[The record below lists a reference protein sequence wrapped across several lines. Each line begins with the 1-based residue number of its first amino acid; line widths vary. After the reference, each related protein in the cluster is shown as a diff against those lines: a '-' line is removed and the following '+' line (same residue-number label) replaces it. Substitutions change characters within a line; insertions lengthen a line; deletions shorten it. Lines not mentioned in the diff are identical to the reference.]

1 MKRGHEAT
9 NISPRPATTG
19 LVLSANRYDG
29 GRMGDHESMCQAVS
43 HRVFKFFV
51 VDEVGIAATGIWL
64 LGFCQCTSS
73 GIQSNEAQLDKI
85 SLKNL

>member
-19 LVLSANRYDG
+19 LVLSANRYGG
-29 GRMGDHESMCQAVS
+29 GRVGNHESMCQAVS

-64 LGFCQCTSS
+64 LGFPNVNVLPRAFSPMKLSS
-73 GIQSNEAQLDKI
+73 IRFH
-85 SLKNL
+85 